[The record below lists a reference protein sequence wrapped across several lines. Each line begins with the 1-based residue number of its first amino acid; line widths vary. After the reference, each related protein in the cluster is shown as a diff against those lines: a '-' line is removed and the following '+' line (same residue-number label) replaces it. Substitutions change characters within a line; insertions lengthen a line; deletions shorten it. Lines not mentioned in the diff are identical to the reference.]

1 MFKEPLHLVK
11 DFSQWLI
18 DEGIHPDTVVYIR
31 LAALL
36 VILSIII
43 ALVDFIAKKFIL
55 RMANRI
61 FTMSKNKWDDIL
73 ANEKVFDKLSQL
85 FPALIINWTLD
96 FVFVD
101 FPKAIPVLYDAL
113 EIYVIWIIT
122 RVLLAFFTAV
132 EHYMVTLS
140 TYKDKPIES
149 YIQLAKLITYF
160 ISGIFVISVLIGKSP
175 LYLLSAF
182 GAMTAVALLV
192 FKDTILGLVASIQ
205 ISANDMLRV
214 NDWLEMKKYGA
225 DGNVISITLATVKV
239 QNWDHTITTIPTY
252 ALVSDSFKNWRN
264 MQDTGARRIKRY
276 VYIRPKSVR
285 FVDDHLL
292 NEFKQFQLLTPY
304 LDHRQKE
311 IELHNE
317 NIHADKSKSVN
328 GRNLTNIGV
337 FRKYVELYLRNHS
350 EVQQNLTLMI
360 RQLQPDQYGV
370 PLEIYCFANTTEWVP
385 YEGIQSDIMDH
396 ILASAS
402 SFGLEIYELNG
413 VSA

>member
-18 DEGIHPDTVVYIR
+18 DEGIHPDIVVYIR
-31 LAALL
+31 LVALL

-55 RMANRI
+55 RTANRI

-160 ISGIFVISVLIGKSP
+160 ISGIFVISVIIGKSP

-276 VYIRPKSVR
+276 VYIRPKSIR
-285 FVDDHLL
+285 FVDDRLL

-304 LDHRQKE
+304 LDDRQKE

-317 NIHADKSKSVN
+317 NIQADKSKSVN

-370 PLEIYCFANTTEWVP
+370 PLEIYCFADTTEWVP

-413 VSA
+413 ASV